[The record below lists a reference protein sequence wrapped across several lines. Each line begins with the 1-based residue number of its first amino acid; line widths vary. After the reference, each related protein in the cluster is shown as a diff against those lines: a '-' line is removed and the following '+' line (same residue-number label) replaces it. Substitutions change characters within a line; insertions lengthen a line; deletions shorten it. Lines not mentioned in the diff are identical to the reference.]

1 MKNKCLIIMLLLSM
15 MIGGCAPSSTAVLRE
30 SQNNEIAM
38 LQEVKRQIL
47 LRPANTP
54 KEMLTKKAD
63 LKMVDEQIAS
73 SMKVQQNAQN
83 IQNQKTNNTIKSVV
97 TGVGAVGA
105 AAWGIHELTK

>member
-1 MKNKCLIIMLLLSM
+1 MKKKFLVITILLSM
-15 MIGGCAPSSTAVLRE
+15 MIGGCAPSSTSVLRE
-30 SQNNEIAM
+30 TQNNEIAM
-38 LQEVKRQIL
+38 LQETKRQIL

-63 LKMVDEQIAS
+63 LKMVNDQIVAA
-73 SMKVQQNAQN
+73 MQVQQNAQN
-83 IQNQKTNNTIKSVV
+83 IQNQKTDNTIKSVI

>member
-1 MKNKCLIIMLLLSM
+1 MKKILIITVLLSM
-15 MIGGCAPSSTAVLRE
+15 IIGGCAPSSTTVLRE

-63 LKMVDEQIAS
+63 LKMVDDQIISAIE
-73 SMKVQQNAQN
+73 VQQNAQN
-83 IQNQKTNNTIKSVV
+83 IQNQKTDNTIKSVI

>member
-1 MKNKCLIIMLLLSM
+1 MKNFLVVTILLSM
-15 MIGGCAPSSTAVLRE
+15 ILGGCTPSSTAIMRE
-30 SQNNEIAM
+30 TQNNEIVM
-38 LQEVKRQIL
+38 LQEVKKQIL

-63 LKMVDEQIAS
+63 LKMVDDQITSA
-73 SMKVQQNAQN
+73 MKVQQNAQN

-105 AAWGIHELTK
+105 AAWGIHELTTK

>member
-1 MKNKCLIIMLLLSM
+1 MKRKFLITTILLGLLM
-15 MIGGCAPSSTAVLRE
+15 GGCAPSSTSTLRE
-30 SQNNEIAM
+30 TQNNEIAM

-63 LKMVDEQIAS
+63 LKIVDDQIESA
-73 SMKVQQNAQN
+73 MKVQQNAQS

>member
-1 MKNKCLIIMLLLSM
+1 MKFFLIITILFSLL
-15 MIGGCAPSSTAVLRE
+15 IGGCAPSSTAVLRE
-30 SQNNEIAM
+30 AQNNEIAM
-38 LQEVKRQIL
+38 LQDVKRQIL

-54 KEMLTKKAD
+54 KEKLAKKGD
-63 LKMVDEQIAS
+63 LKMVDDQIAS

-105 AAWGIHELTK
+105 ATWGIHELTK

>member
-1 MKNKCLIIMLLLSM
+1 MKKILTIIILLTM
-15 MIGGCAPSSTAVLRE
+15 MFVGCAPSSTTVLRE
-30 SQNNEIAM
+30 AQNNEIAM

-54 KEMLTKKAD
+54 KDMLTKKAD
-63 LKMVDEQIAS
+63 LKMVDDQIAS
-73 SMKVQQNAQN
+73 AIKVQQNAQN

>member
-1 MKNKCLIIMLLLSM
+1 MKKKFLGIIILLSM
-15 MIGGCAPSSTAVLRE
+15 LIGGCTSSSTAALRE
-30 SQNNEIAM
+30 TQNNEIAM

-63 LKMVDEQIAS
+63 LKMVDDQIAS
-73 SMKVQQNAQN
+73 AIKVQQNAQN

>member
-1 MKNKCLIIMLLLSM
+1 MKKKILVTTILLSM

-30 SQNNEIAM
+30 TQNNEIAM

-63 LKMVDEQIAS
+63 LKMVDDQIAS
-73 SMKVQQNAQN
+73 AMKVQQNAQN
-83 IQNQKTNNTIKSVV
+83 IQNPRTN
-97 TGVGAVGA
+97 
-105 AAWGIHELTK
+105 

>member
-1 MKNKCLIIMLLLSM
+1 MKRKFLIVTILLGVLL
-15 MIGGCAPSSTAVLRE
+15 GGCTSSSTSTLRE
-30 SQNNEIAM
+30 TQNNEIAM

-54 KEMLTKKAD
+54 KEMLAKKAD
-63 LKMVDEQIAS
+63 LKIVDDQIESA
-73 SMKVQQNAQN
+73 MKVQQNAQS

>member
-1 MKNKCLIIMLLLSM
+1 MKKRILTTVVLLSM
-15 MIGGCAPSSTAVLRE
+15 IIGGCTPSSTATLRE
-30 SQNNEIAM
+30 TQNNEIAM

-63 LKMVDEQIAS
+63 LKMVDDQIAS
-73 SMKVQQNAQN
+73 AMKVQQNAQN

-97 TGVGAVGA
+97 AGVGAVGA
-105 AAWGIHELTK
+105 AAWGVHELTK